1 MSYIYKGV
9 DTVGAEGTEVPTVS
23 VSSSHG
29 LCAYAQV
36 VAYGSDAVC
45 RPVKAAEAPPHL
57 SICVYAADM
66 KNLRKVGSMMRT
78 SEFRSPSLNIHLM
91 H

>member
-23 VSSSHG
+23 SSHG

-36 VAYGSDAVC
+36 VAYGSDALC
-45 RPVKAAEAPPHL
+45 DPV
-57 SICVYAADM
+57 
-66 KNLRKVGSMMRT
+66 
-78 SEFRSPSLNIHLM
+78 
-91 H
+91 